1 MFFNK
6 LWIFAHA
13 NFNSSS
19 VTKKINL
26 MYKIQTLNVIDSEG
40 LSLFPLSKYEI
51 ASELPNPDALIL
63 RSFKMHDMELPSSL
77 KAVARAG
84 AGVNNIPI
92 EKCTEK
98 GIVVFN
104 TPGANANGVKEL
116 VIAGLVL
123 ASRDIIDGTIWA
135 KTLIGQGDQV
145 TALIEKGKN
154 NFAGQEI
161 QGKTLAV
168 IGLGAI
174 GVLVANAAKA
184 LGMNVVGYD
193 PYISV
198 QHALKLSR
206 EVTWVEGIQP
216 LLSKADYVT
225 INVPLTPETKGYIN
239 KEKFRMMKDDVRILN
254 FARGGLVDINDLK
267 DAIDSGKVARYI
279 TDFPDE
285 EMLQMKN
292 VISIPHLGASTKES
306 ETNCAIMAVN
316 QIRDFLENGNI
327 INSVNFPAA
336 SMDRNG
342 GCRLV
347 IANKNIPAMVS
358 QISKVLGD
366 AGFNIDNMLN
376 RKYEDIAYNII
387 DVAQKKLDDS
397 IIGKI
402 KSIEGIIMVRIIH
415 P

>member
-1 MFFNK
+1 M
-6 LWIFAHA
+6 L
-13 NFNSSS
+13 
-19 VTKKINL
+19 
-26 MYKIQTLNVIDSEG
+26 KIQTLNVIDSEG

-51 ASELPNPDALIL
+51 ASELPNPDAIIL
-63 RSFKMHDMELPSSL
+63 RSFKMHDVELPTSL
-77 KAVARAG
+77 KAIARAG

-116 VIAGLVL
+116 VIAGLML
-123 ASRDIIDGTIWA
+123 SSRDIIDGANWA

-145 TALIEKGKN
+145 PALIEKGKN

-225 INVPLTPETKGYIN
+225 INIPLTPDTKGYIN
-239 KEKFRMMKDDVRILN
+239 KEKFKMMKDEVRILN
-254 FARGGLVDINDLK
+254 FARGGLVDTKDLK
-267 DAIDSGKVARYI
+267 EAIASGKVAKYV

-285 EMLQMKN
+285 EMLQIEK
-292 VISIPHLGASTKES
+292 VISVPHLGASTKES

-316 QIRDFLENGNI
+316 QTKDFLENGNI
-327 INSVNFPAA
+327 INSVNFPDA

-342 GCRLV
+342 GSRII
-347 IANKNIPAMVS
+347 IANRNIPSMVS

-366 AGFNIDNMLN
+366 AGLNIDNMLN
-376 RKYEDIAYNII
+376 RKHDDIAYNII
-387 DVAQKKLDDS
+387 EVAQKNVDNS
-397 IIGKI
+397 IADNLKA
-402 KSIEGIIMVRIIH
+402 IEGIIMVRIIN
-415 P
+415 

>member
-1 MFFNK
+1 MF
-6 LWIFAHA
+6 
-13 NFNSSS
+13 
-19 VTKKINL
+19 
-26 MYKIQTLNVIDSEG
+26 KIQTLNVIDSEG

-51 ASELPNPDALIL
+51 ASELPNPDAIVL
-63 RSFKMHDMELPSSL
+63 RSFKMHDMELPGSL

-84 AGVNNIPI
+84 AGVNNIPV

-116 VIAGLVL
+116 VIAGLML
-123 ASRDIIDGTIWA
+123 ASRDIIDASMWA
-135 KTLIGQGDQV
+135 KTLIGQGEQV
-145 TALIEKGKN
+145 PSLIEQGKK

-184 LGMNVVGYD
+184 LGMRVIGFD

-198 QHALKLSR
+198 QHALQLSR

-216 LLSKADYVT
+216 LLAQADYVT
-225 INVPLTPETKGYIN
+225 LNIPLTPETKGYIN
-239 KEKFRMMKDDVRILN
+239 KEKFRMMKNDVRILN
-254 FARGGLVDINDLK
+254 FARGGLVDTTDLNE
-267 DAIDSGKVARYI
+267 AIESGKVARYV

-285 EMLQMKN
+285 DMLKMKN

-316 QIRDFLENGNI
+316 QVIDYLENGNI
-327 INSVNFPAA
+327 VNSVNFPAA
-336 SMDRNG
+336 SLDRNE
-342 GCRLV
+342 GCRLLV
-347 IANKNIPAMVS
+347 ANKNIPNMVG
-358 QISKVLGD
+358 QITSVLASD
-366 AGFNIDNMLN
+366 HINIDNMLN
-376 RKYEDIAYNII
+376 KKHDGIAYNII
-387 DVAQKKLDDS
+387 DVTQ
-397 IIGKI
+397 
-402 KSIEGIIMVRIIH
+402 KSIDATVKTKLEAIDGVCMVRII
-415 P
+415 PAN